1 MTKRTTVGVRYLK
14 DHLSAT
20 LERVRQGETVV
31 VTDHQEPVAMLVRV
45 PSQRPEELLR
55 LLAKTGRIAWSGGKP
70 RGLARSPRVRGSSV
84 AAAVVEDRR

>member
-1 MTKRTTVGVRYLK
+1 MGVRYLK

-31 VTDHQEPVAMLVRV
+31 VTDRQQPVAMLVQV
-45 PSQRPEELLR
+45 PFQGPSDLLK
-55 LLAKTGRIAWSGGKP
+55 LLTRTGHVAWSGGKP
-70 RGLARSPRVRGSSV
+70 RGLARPARVRGPSV